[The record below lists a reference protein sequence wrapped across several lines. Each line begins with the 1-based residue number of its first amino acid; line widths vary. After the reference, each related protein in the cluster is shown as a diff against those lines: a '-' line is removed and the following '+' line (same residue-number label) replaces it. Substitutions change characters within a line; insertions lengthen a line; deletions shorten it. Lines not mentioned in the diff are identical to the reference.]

1 MAAAALAETEVATA
15 VVDAAAAAAVDVT
28 AAAARC
34 GGCAAV
40 AADDV
45 AAVTTALL
53 LLVLADRVRAGVARY
68 FRARK
73 ALAVSV
79 QSGSSGSVVCHR

>member
-1 MAAAALAETEVATA
+1 MLRLLLRLMLLLRRL
-15 VVDAAAAAAVDVT
+15 AAAAV
-28 AAAARC
+28 
-34 GGCAAV
+34 V

-79 QSGSSGSVVCHR
+79 QSGSSRSVVCHR

>member
-1 MAAAALAETEVATA
+1 MAAAALAETEVTTA
-15 VVDAAAAAAVDVT
+15 VVDAAAAAADDAT

-34 GGCAAV
+34 DGCAAD

-45 AAVTTALL
+45 AAVMTALR
-53 LLVLADRVRAGVARY
+53 LLVLADRVRARVARY

-73 ALAVSV
+73 ALAMSV
-79 QSGSSGSVVCHR
+79 QSGSGRSVV

>member
-1 MAAAALAETEVATA
+1 MALAEPEADTA
-15 VVDAAAAAAVDVT
+15 GVDAAAAAAVDVT

-34 GGCAAV
+34 GGCAA
-40 AADDV
+40 DDV

-53 LLVLADRVRAGVARY
+53 LLVLADRVRASVARY